1 MAGRGAF
8 RRLQASR
15 ALPRLYRGASS
26 LLNQNYLRGVQVSDA
41 SGLLSFTTI
50 FPGCYSGRWLHI
62 HFEVYRSVALA
73 TSGSN
78 DVRTSQL
85 ALPQDVCS
93 TVYNGGSAFSASVRN
108 LAQIS
113 LASDNVF
120 GNDRAATQM
129 ATVTGSLNER

>member
-41 SGLLSFTTI
+41 SGLLSFTTM
-50 FPGCYSGRWLHI
+50 FPGYSGRWPHI

>member
-1 MAGRGAF
+1 M
-8 RRLQASR
+8 
-15 ALPRLYRGASS
+15 PRLYRGASS
-26 LLNQNYLRGVQVSDA
+26 LLNQNYLREVQVSDA

-62 HFEVYRSVALA
+62 HRSVALA

-120 GNDRAATQM
+120 GNDSAATQI
-129 ATVTGSLNER
+129 ATVTGSLSEGYLATLTVGVGV

>member
-1 MAGRGAF
+1 M
-8 RRLQASR
+8 
-15 ALPRLYRGASS
+15 PRLYRGASS
-26 LLNQNYLRGVQVSDA
+26 LLNQNYLREVQVSDA

-73 TSGSN
+73 TSGSD

-113 LASDNVF
+113 YASDNVF
-120 GNDRAATQM
+120 SDGTSLQM
-129 ATVTGSLNER
+129 ATVTGNATQGYVVTLSIAVNG